1 MKGIAASLT
10 FLVCMTT
17 VVSPFNDS
25 GSNQWVSMILVTP
38 TATSF
43 FVASS
48 TKGPSSSGKKKL
60 RAGWQLISN
69 ALLNYW
75 SRRCGWRAIL
85 KSSLLR
91 KHYPH
96 FVPWS
101 WKLGSYAFVLKWFPQ
116 MFHRWPLKIISS
128 KTTWIFKKII
138 SDFLVVVFT
147 SKKGY
152 IYGKQERGK
161 LSGQSTGGRNWHMS
175 CEIIHT
181 LTLPLFPGFEKCI
194 ESLQKRCC
202 WVTIAALCIYTAPF
216 FQRVQGGL

>member
-128 KTTWIFKKII
+128 KTTWIFKKLYLIFWLL
-138 SDFLVVVFT
+138 FLLQRKV
-147 SKKGY
+147 
-152 IYGKQERGK
+152 IYMGNRKEANSVDS
-161 LSGQSTGGRNWHMS
+161 LPEAETGTCHV
-175 CEIIHT
+175 
-181 LTLPLFPGFEKCI
+181 K
-194 ESLQKRCC
+194 
-202 WVTIAALCIYTAPF
+202 
-216 FQRVQGGL
+216 